1 MTCGSTSGPKVE
13 VSVPPLFFRH
23 LEIIGS
29 TMFDHEDF
37 ARVSEWV
44 AGGEL
49 PVLVDSVYPFEHLP
63 EALRR
68 MKAGDHQGKLVIERS
83 GT

>member
-1 MTCGSTSGPKVE
+1 
-13 VSVPPLFFRH
+13 
-23 LEIIGS
+23 
-29 TMFDHEDF
+29 MFDHEDF

-44 AGGEL
+44 AGDEL

-63 EALRR
+63 EALDR